1 MLLTSWLFGND
12 NAIIIVTGCN
22 LLRQIFIKYP
32 EAVVFR
38 SYQHPLHIIKVA
50 QKRGD
55 EIFMKLSSRVSK
67 KRHKTFH
74 SANCCFIIISPHI
87 NLDNYFVA
95 VRWETTNLKLKI
107 MRQKIQIARN
117 QVTGA
122 PGLGWSLLD
131 DYNSG
136 YCLCQG

>member
-1 MLLTSWLFGND
+1 MKY
-12 NAIIIVTGCN
+12 IVTGSN
-22 LLRQIFIKYP
+22 LCQILKKHL
-32 EAVVFR
+32 EAEVFR

-50 QKRGD
+50 QERGD

-95 VRWETTNLKLKI
+95 VRWETTEDQLKTEDYATKNSNC
-107 MRQKIQIARN
+107 QKPSHWGP
-117 QVTGA
+117 GA
-122 PGLGWSLLD
+122 GLESFR
-131 DYNSG
+131 
-136 YCLCQG
+136 